1 MCGKNSPGATR
12 STSGGEI
19 TPNALLQKRSC
30 GAFIGSMSR
39 SKKPVL
45 IVASVLVALIVI
57 PLVLLVVSRLGNE
70 GGGSSGGGSSK
81 GSSNASEVADFNL
94 RQLASRAADLI
105 EGEMADALRQN
116 DISLDFMSALKRD
129 AEQAAS
135 AMARGRLD
143 DARER
148 YTSVIETAEARLAA
162 LELADRA
169 LEMSALTFA
178 ELERLE
184 SLKANFENTYNESVA
199 KYEGGLTALNA
210 GDYQRAIDDF
220 EMSQAILGDLE
231 ARSIQQ
237 LADFVEAGYEALEN
251 YELETARRAFESAR
265 GLDPD
270 KAEAREGLAMVE
282 ALDGISDAVKA
293 IQELEK
299 AGQLEEALA
308 AMDRLAEMN
317 PDNPFIEKQRQSLED
332 RIAERDFEKLVRQSE
347 DEAGA
352 GELGL
357 AIASLE
363 AALEIMSSA
372 EKEARLAELK
382 ERYKAT
388 RLKILLTDGYDA
400 LVAGRY
406 EAARNFYKEAVAL
419 APDSKEARTGL
430 EKASSLY
437 LANIRYS
444 QNMAGAARYIEE
456 GRFPLAA
463 KLFNEA
469 MSSRPSNVVP
479 SQNTEETRIRDILK
493 AQSAEVPVTIRSDR
507 RTFVSM
513 IGVFAPDRLRE
524 KELKL
529 FPDVYKLRG
538 TRNGYEPVEIEI
550 KVDATQSNPTI
561 TVECTEKI

>member
-1 MCGKNSPGATR
+1 
-12 STSGGEI
+12 
-19 TPNALLQKRSC
+19 
-30 GAFIGSMSR
+30 MSR

-45 IVASVLVALIVI
+45 IVASVLVALIII

-70 GGGSSGGGSSK
+70 GGGSSGGGSDRV
-81 GSSNASEVADFNL
+81 GSNASEVADFNL
-94 RQLASRAADLI
+94 RQLASRATALI
-105 EGEMADALRQN
+105 DGEMAEALRQN

-148 YTSVIETAEARLAA
+148 YTSAIETAEARLAA

-169 LEMSALTFA
+169 RKMSASTFA

-220 EMSQAILGDLE
+220 EMSQAILGDME

-237 LADFVEAGYEALEN
+237 VGDFLEAGDEALEN
-251 YELETARRAFESAR
+251 YELETARRAFESVR
-265 GLDPD
+265 TLDPD
-270 KAEAREGLAMVE
+270 NAGAREGLAMVE

-308 AMDRLAEMN
+308 AMDRLAEMK

-332 RIAERDFEKLVRQSE
+332 RIAEREFKKLVRQSE
-347 DEAGA
+347 DEAA
-352 GELGL
+352 SGELGL

-363 AALEIMSSA
+363 SALEIMSSA
-372 EKEARLAELK
+372 EQEARLAELK

-388 RLKILLTDGYDA
+388 RLEILLTDGYDA

-406 EAARNFYKEAVAL
+406 EAARNFYKEAIAL

-444 QNMAGAARYIEE
+444 QNMAGAARYIKE

-463 KLFNEA
+463 KFFNDA

-479 SQNTEETRIRDILK
+479 SQNAEETRIRDILE
-493 AQSAEVPVTIRSDR
+493 AQSAEVSVTIRSDR

-513 IGVFAPDRLRE
+513 IGVFPPDRLRE

-538 TRNGYEPVEIEI
+538 TRSGYKPVEIEF
-550 KVDATQSNPTI
+550 KVDATQTNPTI